1 MFTLDNILLIILG
14 MILHRI
20 ISSVLVYGKAFTL
33 TKSVEHACLKMLGG
47 IAADIEFI
55 KIMKQ
60 KTVECAVDNC
70 SDLKIQNNLDLH
82 DIRVWK
88 RLVINGMLSD
98 YPEKFKSSIKFNDWD
113 SAMVRLSELDT
124 KQINKK

>member
-1 MFTLDNILLIILG
+1 MFTLENALLIILG
-14 MILHRI
+14 MIFHRI
-20 ISSVLVYGKAFTL
+20 VSSVLVYGKAFTL
-33 TKSVEHACLKMLGG
+33 TKGVEHACLKMLGG

-60 KTVECAVDNC
+60 KTIECAAENC

-82 DIRVWK
+82 DIKVWK

-98 YPEKFKSSIKFNDWD
+98 YPEKFRTSIKFNDWN
-113 SAMVRLSELDT
+113 SAMVRLSELDMKQT
-124 KQINKK
+124 KKR